1 VIPLSHHHL
10 HHHHHHT
17 PRPEARDIHPL
28 ASIASL
34 IFSLCYLVDFASL
47 HSLKMTSKNIVI
59 LGASFAGLPMAHYL
73 IKHLPEEYTVT
84 LVSPSTHLFWN
95 VAAPRAIVDP
105 ELLGKGK
112 DDLFIPILPSFEKYP
127 SGRFTFIQGKA
138 VSTSPETNTV
148 TVQTVNDNDT
158 SLDVRQ
164 VNVEYLHLIV
174 ATGSSTAGGDW
185 AFKAAG
191 KGTHVATRAA
201 LASTRERIAAA
212 NRIVISGAGAT
223 GCELTGEIASKYH
236 KSGKHITLLSS
247 AAGLLPVAPPG
258 VGKTAEGHLTKMGV
272 EVRNNVKVTSE
283 TKKGDVT
290 ELVLSTGET
299 IETDLHIATWG
310 LVPNTS
316 FMPKD
321 LLDAS
326 GWIVTDK
333 YLKTPTHSNIW
344 ALGDVT
350 HWGNRGIGPIKGHH
364 SSVSTNVL
372 ATIAGKDESSFKEY
386 KHSDDLILIV
396 PLGPWFGRATGIL
409 FGWKVWGVIAWALK
423 GRTYMIDF
431 ARPIAE
437 GKNTAG
443 RTKI

>member
-1 VIPLSHHHL
+1 
-10 HHHHHHT
+10 
-17 PRPEARDIHPL
+17 
-28 ASIASL
+28 
-34 IFSLCYLVDFASL
+34 
-47 HSLKMTSKNIVI
+47 MTSKNIVV
-59 LGASFAGLPMAHYL
+59 LGASFAGLPMTHYL
-73 IKHLPEEYTVT
+73 IKHLPEEYTIT
-84 LVSPSTHLFWN
+84 LVSPSTHLYWN
-95 VAAPRAIVDP
+95 IAAPRAIVDP

-112 DDLFIPILPSFEKYP
+112 DDLFIPILPAFEKYP
-127 SGRFTFIQGKA
+127 SGRFTFVQGKA

-148 TVQTVNDNDT
+148 TVQTINE
-158 SLDVRQ
+158 SMDVKQ
-164 VNVEYLHLIV
+164 VNIEYLHLIV

-191 KGTHVATRAA
+191 SGTDVATRAA
-201 LASTRERIAAA
+201 LGSTRDKIAAA

-223 GCELTGEIASKYH
+223 GCELAGEIGSKYH
-236 KSGKHITLLSS
+236 KSGKHVTLLSS
-247 AAGLLPVAPPG
+247 ASGLLPAAPPS
-258 VGKTAEGHLTKMGV
+258 VGKAAEGHLTKMGV

-321 LLDAS
+321 LLDGS

-350 HWGNRGIGPIKGHH
+350 HWGNRGIGAVAEHYK
-364 SSVSTNVL
+364 SVSTNVL
-372 ATIAGKDESSFKEY
+372 AAITGKDESSFNEY
-386 KHSDDLILIV
+386 KHKDDLALIV
-396 PLGPWFGRATGIL
+396 PLGPWFGRGTGIL
-409 FGWKVWGVIAWALK
+409 FGWKVWGVFAWALK
-423 GRTYMIDF
+423 GRTYMISM
-431 ARPIAE
+431 ARPIVE
-437 GKNTAG
+437 GKSIG
-443 RTKI
+443 MTKI